1 VITKADYGIVTNRS
15 K

>member
-1 VITKADYGIVTNRS
+1 VITKADYGIVTNRP